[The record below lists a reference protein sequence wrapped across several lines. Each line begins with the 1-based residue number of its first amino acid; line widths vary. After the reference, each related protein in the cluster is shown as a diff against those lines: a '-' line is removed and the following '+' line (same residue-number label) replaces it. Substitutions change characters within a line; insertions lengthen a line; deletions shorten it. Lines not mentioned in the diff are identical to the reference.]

1 MDAKRV
7 IILAVVQGLTE
18 FLPVSS
24 SGHLVVLQKIFGF
37 SQAPVLF
44 DILLHVGTLGAI
56 VFYFRSELAQ
66 ILSGLAQKKKESVNT
81 LMLILI
87 GTIPA
92 AIVGILFQKQIE
104 LTFDSL
110 KIVGM
115 AFLITAVFLF
125 STKLRKNQNRQFNQL
140 KWQDAIFVG
149 IFQGLAILPGISR
162 SGSTITA
169 GLWRGVGRETA
180 FTFSFYLAIPA
191 ILGALILKSSELL
204 VYSSTEIIWGLTGMV
219 IAGIVGF
226 FTLRILEKTLKS
238 TRFFWFGIYC
248 LVLGIIVL
256 LV

>member
-56 VFYFRSELAQ
+56 VFYFRRELAQ